1 MRLSLIVASMLLVSS
16 MCVAQEQGRA
26 AVSKGSKTV
35 TGCVAQGDTGYV
47 LRLDNGKTY
56 PIRSGSDLSSFMG
69 KKVEMNV
76 TWEQTGVTMATP
88 VEQDTTPTAAG
99 ASAPSADTQH
109 NFAGDLHLKIA
120 GKVLGDCLPG
130 KKK

>member
-16 MCVAQEQGRA
+16 ICVAQEQGRA
-26 AVSKGSKTV
+26 AVSKGDKTV

-47 LRLDNGKTY
+47 LRLDNGRTY

-69 KKVEMNV
+69 KKVQMHV

-88 VEQDTTPTAAG
+88 VEQDTPTATG
-99 ASAPSADTQH
+99 GSAPSADMQH
-109 NFAGDLHLKIA
+109 EFAGNLNLKIT